1 VRKARSLSIAVIL
14 VSLTALIHPAAA
26 EHPLITKNRAIE
38 RTSFTDAQISD
49 GFFKIAFGAEFNTA
63 GRIDRIRKYE
73 VPVRVY
79 ADSRSKPDR
88 RAAVAAVVADI
99 QSRIEHIDIGMAEK
113 KADAN
118 VAVLLVRDR
127 DLPRFIRRFYGAERA
142 KQIQKSLEPQCLSG
156 FRKDDNYRILSSD
169 VLIAVDAGEFIF
181 YDCIYE
187 ELLQALG
194 PINDD
199 DSVAWTMFN
208 DDVQKGYFDVYD
220 QYLLNIL
227 YHPRVRA
234 GMTRDEVRALLPE
247 ILPEIRTFVAK
258 TNNLK

>member
-1 VRKARSLSIAVIL
+1 MRKARSSSIAVIL
-14 VSLTALIHPAAA
+14 ASLAAFIQPVAA

-38 RTSFTDAQISD
+38 RTSFTDAQISE

-99 QSRIEHIDIGMAEK
+99 QSRIEHIDIRMATK

-127 DLPRFIRRFYGAERA
+127 DLPRFIRSFYGAERA
-142 KQIQKSLEPQCLSG
+142 KQ
-156 FRKDDNYRILSSD
+156 
-169 VLIAVDAGEFIF
+169 
-181 YDCIYE
+181 
-187 ELLQALG
+187 
-194 PINDD
+194 
-199 DSVAWTMFN
+199 
-208 DDVQKGYFDVYD
+208 
-220 QYLLNIL
+220 
-227 YHPRVRA
+227 
-234 GMTRDEVRALLPE
+234 
-247 ILPEIRTFVAK
+247 
-258 TNNLK
+258 